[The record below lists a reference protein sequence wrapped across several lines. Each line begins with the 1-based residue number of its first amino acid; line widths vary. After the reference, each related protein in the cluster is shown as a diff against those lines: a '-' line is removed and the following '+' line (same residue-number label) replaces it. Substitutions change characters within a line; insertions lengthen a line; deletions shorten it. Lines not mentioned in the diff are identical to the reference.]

1 MINFKKRRNKMDI
14 SHAKKYL
21 IEIFKP
27 EYSNYIKNN
36 LAGDFAVVLAKKIIK
51 KEERNGKRI

>member
-1 MINFKKRRNKMDI
+1 MDI